1 MREHGQA
8 RHGQIET
15 KIDPNG
21 LILACG
27 SFGLGKINPNGL
39 TNGGEKCYNCHMK
52 MTSMAEIADIVRR
65 ERKRQGATQ
74 VELSQVA
81 NVGIRF
87 LRDVEDGKPSVH
99 FDKLMR
105 VLSVLGITV
114 DILTNEEASA

>member
-1 MREHGQA
+1 
-8 RHGQIET
+8 
-15 KIDPNG
+15 
-21 LILACG
+21 
-27 SFGLGKINPNGL
+27 
-39 TNGGEKCYNCHMK
+39 MK
-52 MTSMAEIADIVRR
+52 TTSMADIADVVRR

-74 VELSQVA
+74 IELSQVA

-114 DILTNEEASA
+114 DILPNKGASA

>member
-1 MREHGQA
+1 
-8 RHGQIET
+8 
-15 KIDPNG
+15 
-21 LILACG
+21 
-27 SFGLGKINPNGL
+27 
-39 TNGGEKCYNCHMK
+39 
-52 MTSMAEIADIVRR
+52 MADIAGIVRR

-74 VELSQVA
+74 IELSQVA

-114 DILTNEEASA
+114 DILPNKGASA

>member
-1 MREHGQA
+1 
-8 RHGQIET
+8 
-15 KIDPNG
+15 
-21 LILACG
+21 
-27 SFGLGKINPNGL
+27 
-39 TNGGEKCYNCHMK
+39 MK
-52 MTSMAEIADIVRR
+52 TTSMSDIAVIVRR

-74 VELSQVA
+74 IELSQVA

-114 DILTNEEASA
+114 DILANDEASA